1 MWRRKRPTSEKY
13 SRTDLRHIAGN
24 LIEDLRECEDGTDIT
39 TWQLVKAAGYDMDE
53 FGEWDLFDVHDA
65 LFRAAKANHITLDM
79 LAHDGLEEGWLR
91 ELDRRSK

>member
-13 SRTDLRHIAGN
+13 SRTDLRHIAEN

-79 LAHDGLEEGWLR
+79 SAHDGLEEG
-91 ELDRRSK
+91 